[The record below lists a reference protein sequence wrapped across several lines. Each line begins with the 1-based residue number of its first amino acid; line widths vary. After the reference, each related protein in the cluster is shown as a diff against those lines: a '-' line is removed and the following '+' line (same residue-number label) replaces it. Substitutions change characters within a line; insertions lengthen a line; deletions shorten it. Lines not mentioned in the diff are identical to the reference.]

1 MGPTKDLAM
10 IPSHHC
16 KTLAMLRIAVVLLL
30 ILVAQV
36 SVAQSAEDD
45 PLLLSP
51 EQPQASSTRFI
62 GDLWLNQ
69 DHVSGLPNNRASIN
83 RTRARL
89 RFGVGGSFASVWDFA
104 VTARIAQ
111 GSDENRDNRRNNDN
125 ERSDSFGVDQV
136 LLRWHSSETASLQF
150 GKAPLPLD
158 LSPMLWDPDLR
169 PIGIAYEHSVAL
181 GEFDR
186 LHWVAGY
193 FAGQHLYGDRSRI
206 GTAQIAW
213 RWRDGAPTR
222 GSVSVSWLDFSGLHE
237 LPRQG
242 LGRTNA
248 TASGDYLSNYRLVD
262 LQIGAHTEL
271 GSWPI
276 DLHIDMVR
284 NFGADFARD
293 GARLSLSGGDHRQ
306 PGGLEFGV
314 AIERIQREAV
324 LAAFNSDDWWFH
336 SNMRGQLAWIAYGI
350 DRIWSLRLSG
360 FRERRDGLDEHTH
373 RLRLDLNANW

>member
-1 MGPTKDLAM
+1 MTPIHL
-10 IPSHHC
+10 C
-16 KTLAMLRIAVVLLL
+16 ETLRIRRIAVALMLSLVASVSIAQTTDDDALLL
-30 ILVAQV
+30 T
-36 SVAQSAEDD
+36 
-45 PLLLSP
+45 P
-51 EQPQASSTRFI
+51 EQPQSSSTRFI
-62 GDLWLNQ
+62 ADLWLNQ

-83 RTRARL
+83 RTRGRL
-89 RFGVGGSFASVWDFA
+89 RFGVGGTFASNWDFA
-104 VTARIAQ
+104 ATARIAQ

-136 LLRWHSSETASLQF
+136 LLRWHASEMSSLQF

-169 PIGIAYEHSVAL
+169 PAGVAYEQAIAL
-181 GEFDR
+181 GEFNR
-186 LHWVAGY
+186 LHWIAGY
-193 FAGQHLYGDRSRI
+193 FAGQHLYGDTSRI
-206 GTAQIAW
+206 GTAQISF

-222 GSVSVSWLDFSGLHE
+222 ASASLSWLDFSGLEE
-237 LPRQG
+237 LTRQG

-248 TASGDYLSNYRLVD
+248 VASGDYRSDYRLLD
-262 LQIGAHTEL
+262 LQLGAHTEL

-276 DLHIDMVR
+276 DLHLDLVR

-350 DRIWSLRLSG
+350 DRTWSLRLSG

-373 RLRLDLNANW
+373 RLRLDINAGW